1 MLRVNRNTLIN
12 DDKIECICEYGSKP
26 LVKLARD
33 NEKENRLRKIKG
45 GYGYNSLIVMDDG
58 YLYICQNHPEV
69 YFKRMDM
76 DAYIMISAKRH
87 AVKKSMVREIVT
99 KTNAGQRRDISKAKK
114 EGRFFNLSGNKKTFY
129 YIFTINEHFYGTNT
143 LWDMR
148 QLTKGVISDEKI

>member
-45 GYGYNSLIVMDDG
+45 GYGYNCLIV
-58 YLYICQNHPEV
+58 
-69 YFKRMDM
+69 
-76 DAYIMISAKRH
+76 
-87 AVKKSMVREIVT
+87 MVREIVT

-129 YIFTINEHFYGTNT
+129 YIFTINEHVYGTNT

-148 QLTKGVISDEKI
+148 QLTKGEISDEKI